1 VLRSQTPFGHTLWWI
16 LIVLAVSTV
25 PAGAQTI
32 SGRLLEAGSDRPIE
46 IGVIELVTES
56 GESVAKVLSGTGGR
70 FSISVPSP
78 GSFWMVANAY
88 GYRQARD
95 GIFEVGI
102 DGELTVDFRIVPDP
116 LELEALIVGF
126 NRPVMEHPLVLSG
139 FVDRFAEGFGQ
150 FITPFDIERSD
161 ARLTPDLFRGMPGI
175 TLRSAAPSNAN
186 LGGGGVLSYLGDQIM
201 LQGPTGWCTPGLF
214 LDGVRIRYD
223 GDVSIDALLPL
234 SSIDGV
240 EIYRRPSSVPVA
252 FNATRVGVGEDPPCG
267 VILFWTKRR

>member
-1 VLRSQTPFGHTLWWI
+1 VVRSQIPLEPTLRWI
-16 LIVLAVSTV
+16 AIVLAVSTA

-46 IGVIELVTES
+46 IGVIELVSES

-70 FSISVPSP
+70 FSITAPSP

-95 GIFEVGI
+95 GVFEVGI
-102 DGELTVDFRIVPDP
+102 DGTLTVDFRIVPDP
-116 LELEALIVGF
+116 LELEALVVGF
-126 NRPVMEHPLVLSG
+126 NRPVLEHPLVLSG

-175 TLRSAAPSNAN
+175 TLRAASPSNRT

-201 LQGPTGWCTPGLF
+201 LQGPAGWCTPNLF
-214 LDGVRIRYD
+214 LDGIRLRYD
-223 GDVSIDALLPL
+223 GNVSIDALLPL
-234 SSIDGV
+234 ASIDGV
-240 EIYRRPSSVPVA
+240 EIYRRPSDVPVA
-252 FNATRVGVGEDPPCG
+252 YNATRVRGDGPPCG